1 MTEQEKALK
10 AVRELAK
17 QMKCREA
24 FADDRGYKRVGFRCD
39 GQWLTG
45 VGDTWQAALAELERK
60 AKSR

>member
-1 MTEQEKALK
+1 M
-10 AVRELAK
+10 AK